1 MLDLDQL
8 QEIVSTLRRNLLR
21 TILTAIGV
29 FWGVMM
35 LVVMV
40 GFGHGLEGGVRRD
53 MDDLASNA
61 VFVWG
66 EKTSLPYRGN
76 PPGKWVQLTRADAA
90 ALTAAIPEIEAI
102 APRAA
107 LPNRGGQ
114 ELVTRGDKS
123 GPFNVMGDVP
133 DYLRIQPERVEEG
146 RFLNRLD
153 IERSRKVAVI
163 GVHVAEILFPSGR
176 PVGQT
181 IRIKQSEYVVVGVT
195 RSVSTGDAADRQGN
209 TIHLPLTT
217 FLRTF
222 RPDGTL
228 NNFGVLVRAD
238 ADAEQVERRIHDE
251 LARLHHFSKDDPEA
265 VGSWNA
271 NKEYKKITGLF
282 SGISLLIWFVGAV
295 TLAAGIVGVS
305 NIMMISVRE
314 RTREIG
320 VRRAIGAT
328 PFAVASQILKES
340 TLLTAL
346 AGYLGLAA
354 GVLALEGI
362 SRLMAAGEGSKAQL
376 FDPPQADFRV
386 GLAATA
392 IVVAGGAIAGLFP
405 AIAAIRVRPVVAL
418 RDE

>member
-1 MLDLDQL
+1 
-8 QEIVSTLRRNLLR
+8 
-21 TILTAIGV
+21 
-29 FWGVMM
+29 
-35 LVVMV
+35 
-40 GFGHGLEGGVRRD
+40 
-53 MDDLASNA
+53 
-61 VFVWG
+61 
-66 EKTSLPYRGN
+66 
-76 PPGKWVQLTRADAA
+76 
-90 ALTAAIPEIEAI
+90 
-102 APRAA
+102 
-107 LPNRGGQ
+107 
-114 ELVTRGDKS
+114 
-123 GPFNVMGDVP
+123 
-133 DYLRIQPERVEEG
+133 
-146 RFLNRLD
+146 
-153 IERSRKVAVI
+153 
-163 GVHVAEILFPSGR
+163 
-176 PVGQT
+176 
-181 IRIKQSEYVVVGVT
+181 
-195 RSVSTGDAADRQGN
+195 
-209 TIHLPLTT
+209 
-217 FLRTF
+217 
-222 RPDGTL
+222 
-228 NNFGVLVRAD
+228 VLVRAD